1 MSFLK
6 AAGLVLL
13 MVSAISAQPSSPG
26 KVGAASPLSRVR
38 EEWARGFNAKNA
50 DAVLALYADDAIVVG
65 STGTFKGRDAIRTW
79 VQAGIDQGSRLEPI
93 QVIDEKNSGN
103 LAYATGT
110 SRRWV
115 GQELHRGR
123 YLLVMRKIGKDWK
136 IVHHFSM
143 NVAADAPQ

>member
-1 MSFLK
+1 MKFLK
-6 AAGLVLL
+6 AAAVVLL
-13 MVSAISAQPSSPG
+13 MATAISGQPPSSG
-26 KVGAASPLSRVR
+26 KNGVASSFRDVRVAW
-38 EEWARGFNAKNA
+38 ERGYNAKNA
-50 DAVLALYADDAIVVG
+50 DAVVALYAENAIVAG
-65 STGTFKGRDAIRTW
+65 SAGTFQGRQAIRTW

-93 QVIDEKNSGN
+93 QPVEEKSSGN

-115 GQELHRGR
+115 GTELHRGR
-123 YLLVMRKIGKDWK
+123 YLIVMEKIGKDWQ

>member
-1 MSFLK
+1 MKFLTT
-6 AAGLVLL
+6 AAVVVLAA
-13 MVSAISAQPSSPG
+13 SAMSAQAPSQG
-26 KVGAASPLSRVR
+26 KSRVASSFHDVR
-38 EEWARGFNAKNA
+38 VAWERGYNARNA
-50 DAVLALYADDAIVVG
+50 DAVVALYAENAIVAG
-65 STGTFKGRDAIRTW
+65 SAGIFKGRQAIRTW

-93 QVIDEKNSGN
+93 QAIEEKSSGN

-115 GQELHRGR
+115 GTELHRGR
-123 YLLVMRKIGKDWK
+123 YLLVMEKIGKDWK